1 VGDPIWQPTGGK
13 TKGALQ
19 FDGVDD
25 YVSTPFVLDP
35 SKGPFSVFA
44 WVKGGAPGQ
53 VVLSQEKGADWL
65 MADASKGRLMT
76 TLAQPSTRKASAGAL
91 GSEVTI
97 ADAQWHRVGLVWNG
111 SERILYIDD
120 IEVARDSQTSLAASG
135 GGLYIGAGSTL
146 TPGSFWKGLIDD
158 IRIYNRVAKQ

>member
-13 TKGALQ
+13 IKGALQ
-19 FDGVDD
+19 FDGIDN

-76 TLAQPSTRKASAGAL
+76 TLAQPSTRKASAGPL
-91 GSEVTI
+91 VSEVTI

-111 SERILYIDD
+111 SERILYVDD
-120 IEVARDSQTSLAASG
+120 IEVARDSQTGLTASG
-135 GGLYIGAGSTL
+135 GSLYIGAGNAL
-146 TPGSFWKGLIDD
+146 TPGTFWSGLMDD
-158 IRIYNRVAKQ
+158 VRIYDQAVKP